1 MSNGAETPSSPETY
15 SSEALAALVRA
26 DRVHDRVY
34 TDPAVFELE
43 MTRLWGRAWI
53 FVGHDSQLPAPGDFI
68 TTRMGREPVIVVR
81 GRDGAIHVLINRCSH
96 RGTRVCNDAAGRATR
111 FRCPYHGWTYA
122 ADGRLVGVP
131 LGKSYPA
138 GFDLEDPALG
148 LARAARVDAYRG
160 FIFAT
165 LSADGPD
172 LMAWLGPAASIID
185 DLCDRSPDGR
195 VEVTGGVH
203 KHVIHGN
210 WKLQLENLNDL
221 AHPAFVH
228 ESSIAAAAPAEDAEG
243 LTPDDIM
250 KANGASNDFLERA
263 GVWAYPHGH
272 SHIGGLPVERTVSD
286 KAMADYRAAME
297 AAYGS
302 ERTDAILAVN
312 RHQGILYPSVT
323 IQAFFQQIKVLHPV
337 AVDRTEIHVYP
348 VRLVG
353 APDAFLE
360 VAIRFLDTVN
370 APSSMILTDDLEV
383 YARTQ
388 ASFGS
393 AGRDWILFANGA
405 DADRP
410 DDRGGWQAPGTSEL
424 PMRNQYAA
432 WRELMLDPPPAEVA
446 AEAAE

>member
-1 MSNGAETPSSPETY
+1 MQEFHQAEASQT
-15 SSEALAALVRA
+15 ADRLGALVRD

-34 TDPAVFELE
+34 TDPAIFELE
-43 MTRLWGRAWI
+43 MARLWGRAWI
-53 FVGHDSQLPAPGDFI
+53 FVGHDSQIPTPGDFI
-68 TTRMGREPVIVVR
+68 TTRMGREPVIVTR
-81 GRDGAIHVLINRCSH
+81 ARDGAIHVLFNRCSH
-96 RGTRVCNDAAGRATR
+96 RGTRVCNEASGRAAR

-131 LGKSYPA
+131 LGRSYPD
-138 GFDLEDPALG
+138 GFDLKDPNLG
-148 LARAARVDAYRG
+148 LARPARVETYRG
-160 FIFAT
+160 FVFAT
-165 LSADGPD
+165 LSADGPGLSD
-172 LMAWLGPAASIID
+172 WLGPAASIID
-185 DLCDRSPDGR
+185 DLCDRSPEGR

-203 KHVIHGN
+203 KHVIHAN

-228 ESSIAAAAPAEDAEG
+228 ESSIAAAAPVEDADS

-250 KANGASNDFLERA
+250 KANGAPNDFLDRA

-272 SHIGGLPVERTVSD
+272 SFIGGLPVERTVSD
-286 KAMADYRAAME
+286 RAMADYRAAME
-297 AAYGS
+297 AARGK
-302 ERTDAILAVN
+302 ERTDEILAVN

-337 AVDRTEIHVYP
+337 AVDRTEIYVYP

-353 APDAFLE
+353 APDEFLE

-393 AGRDWILFANGA
+393 PGRDWILLANGA

-410 DDRGGWQAPGTSEL
+410 DNRGGWQAPGTSEL
-424 PMRNQYAA
+424 PMRNQFAA
-432 WRELMLDPPPAEVA
+432 WRELMRDAPDAPPVEA
-446 AEAAE
+446 ADEAAE